1 MAMIQTVRGQRDLT
15 VEVPGSKS
23 LANRA
28 LVLAGLSGNC
38 ELRNVPDG
46 DDCVAMLEGLAVLG
60 ADVRIDG
67 STVRIGKPIDRER
80 SGSVVLNARLAGT
93 TSRFL
98 LGLSGLIAGDTTVTG
113 DEALRRRPMGDLV
126 DALGGLG
133 AQVSN
138 TDGRLPVT
146 ISRGAI
152 AGGRVTVPADVSSQ
166 FISSLMM
173 IGPYLRNGL
182 AIDIPGDAVST
193 SYLRLTAAVM
203 RHFGCAPVVSEKSIQ
218 VSEGVYSAA
227 DYRVPPDASSASYP
241 LAMVALHG
249 GSVRIRG
256 LRSSSDQGD
265 YRIVTLLEESGCT
278 VRFDQDDVVVS
289 RDPSSRLT
297 AFDVNM
303 RECSDLVPTWAVVAT
318 QLKGTTRISGVG
330 FVRNKESDRIGDLA
344 RELSRLG
351 ASVRTT
357 SDGLEI
363 EGGALHGGSV
373 ATHHDHRL
381 AMAFGILGTVVDGII
396 LDDPSVVSKSWPNF
410 WNDMG
415 IVTSP

>member
-1 MAMIQTVRGQRDLT
+1 A
-15 VEVPGSKS
+15 P
-23 LANRA
+23 
-28 LVLAGLSGNC
+28 
-38 ELRNVPDG
+38 
-46 DDCVAMLEGLAVLG
+46 LE
-60 ADVRIDG
+60 I
-67 STVRIGKPIDRER
+67 
-80 SGSVVLNARLAGT
+80 
-93 TSRFL
+93 
-98 LGLSGLIAGDTTVTG
+98 VTG
-113 DEALRRRPMGDLV
+113 
-126 DALGGLG
+126 
-133 AQVSN
+133 S
-138 TDGRLPVT
+138 LPSVFDT
-146 ISRGAI
+146 
-152 AGGRVTVPADVSSQ
+152 
-166 FISSLMM
+166 
-173 IGPYLRNGL
+173 
-182 AIDIPGDAVST
+182 
-193 SYLRLTAAVM
+193 
-203 RHFGCAPVVSEKSIQ
+203 CAPVVSEKSIQ